1 MWSPSR
7 VAKERIAKRRSRVG
21 AKIGQ
26 WPLVGTS
33 VALLL
38 IIMASQGMVS
48 QVHPM
53 VVADLPFT
61 AHAAPRPMAV
71 RENAIK
77 ITLTRDGM
85 IYFRNQKTTPQEL
98 TGLIHIAVE
107 KGTERRVY
115 LASDARAKY
124 GDVKAVVDLIG
135 QAGISDITLLA
146 EKTSPR

>member
-7 VAKERIAKRRSRVG
+7 TAKERIAKRRSRVG

-38 IIMASQGMVS
+38 IIMVSQGMVS

-61 AHAAPRPMAV
+61 AHAAPRLMAV

-77 ITLTRDGM
+77 FTLTRDGL
-85 IYFRNQKTTPQEL
+85 IYFRNQKTTP
-98 TGLIHIAVE
+98 
-107 KGTERRVY
+107 RN
-115 LASDARAKY
+115 
-124 GDVKAVVDLIG
+124 
-135 QAGISDITLLA
+135 
-146 EKTSPR
+146 